1 MFKKFMLLL
10 VCTLFFILSINIFS
24 YAAEANDL
32 SIIFQI
38 DNTNM
43 IVNGVEKQ
51 IDENGTTPIVV
62 NGRTLLPVRAV
73 VEEMNGNVEWNA
85 SNKQITLSH
94 NNDTII
100 LTLDSFSA
108 FLNGEQKTLD
118 TAPTIINGRTLLPIR
133 FIAES
138 FGYTVKWNETTK
150 QTEITR
156 NKTEIEKNEPE
167 NENKILVAYFSATN
181 TTRGVAENIADI
193 LNADLYEIIPQQPY
207 TSDDLNYGNDSSRS
221 SIEMND
227 VQSRPEISN
236 TVENMEQYDTVFIG
250 YPIWWGQAPRII
262 DTFVESYDFSGKTI
276 IPFCTS
282 GSSSIGSSARNLQA
296 LTNNANW
303 LSGQRFSGGSSKDTI
318 THWIEELNIN

>member
-1 MFKKFMLLL
+1 MRKFTAILFTILMLVSLAA
-10 VCTLFFILSINIFS
+10 CAENNKSTAIPESDTITQASKQNTTINNTEENKS
-24 YAAEANDL
+24 
-32 SIIFQI
+32 I
-38 DNTNM
+38 DN
-43 IVNGVEKQ
+43 
-51 IDENGTTPIVV
+51 
-62 NGRTLLPVRAV
+62 
-73 VEEMNGNVEWNA
+73 
-85 SNKQITLSH
+85 
-94 NNDTII
+94 
-100 LTLDSFSA
+100 
-108 FLNGEQKTLD
+108 
-118 TAPTIINGRTLLPIR
+118 
-133 FIAES
+133 
-138 FGYTVKWNETTK
+138 NET
-150 QTEITR
+150 EDL
-156 NKTEIEKNEPE
+156 
-167 NENKILVAYFSATN
+167 KILVAYFSATN

-207 TSDDLNYGNDSSRS
+207 TNDDLNYGNDNSRS

-227 VQSRPEISN
+227 TQARPEISN

-318 THWIEELNIN
+318 AHWIEELNIN